1 LISLDPAAPVRLRE
15 FAARFDAMAQAL
27 AVSWDDS
34 RRRNAF
40 VAMLRAKLPQRWL
53 EAQSRTRSDHPQAVS
68 QVERMAWLS
77 EREQPGYGLERVLY
91 EYNREWP
98 CQSGLIPGSYVSRVP
113 DLLPAL
119 EARAER
125 GIPDKPPMDRHI
137 AAFVGA
143 HMGSDVE
150 RVLQGL
156 GDTRPAQ
163 QALATVTL
171 LAQLQNQHG
180 PQRLPALTEWMAR
193 HLTPLAQSLHNRDT
207 RERLDRR
214 IERATS
220 NGSLYELRQA
230 VADKDMHRDDARGF
244 AAAQRQYAKNAREI
258 AWLEDG
264 GLTGKEH
271 IAAASRNVAMAVSAI
286 CAGLVVVVM
295 TVVYVA

>member
-1 LISLDPAAPVRLRE
+1 
-15 FAARFDAMAQAL
+15 M
-27 AVSWDDS
+27 
-34 RRRNAF
+34 
-40 VAMLRAKLPQRWL
+40 
-53 EAQSRTRSDHPQAVS
+53 
-68 QVERMAWLS
+68 VERMAWLA

-98 CQSGLIPGSYVSRVP
+98 CQSNLIPGSYVSRVA
-113 DLLPAL
+113 DLLPAM

-125 GIPDKPPMDRHI
+125 DIPDKPPMDRHI

-143 HMGSDVE
+143 HLGSEVD

-163 QALATVTL
+163 RALAITTL
-171 LAQLQNQHG
+171 LAQLQRRHG
-180 PQRLPALTEWMAR
+180 PERLPALTEWMAR
-193 HLTPLAQSLHNRDT
+193 HLTPLAEALHNRET
-207 RERLDRR
+207 REQLDKR
-214 IERATS
+214 IARAAK

-230 VADKDMHRDDARGF
+230 VADREMHREDARGF
-244 AAAQRQYAKNAREI
+244 AAAQKQYAKNAREI

-264 GLTGKEH
+264 GLTSKKH
-271 IAAASRNVAMAVSAI
+271 VAWASRNVSTALSAV